1 MKKHP
6 VDDLF
11 QKRLASLEKKPSELA
26 WKRIREGQ
34 KTKSRRMVAWVWY
47 AAASVVLTLLTGY
60 LVWQGQNDIS
70 SPVPG
75 SFEIAKVEQI
85 IPKKDLPG
93 DSISVKDKGLLGQE
107 LKISLPAEQSSLAKQ
122 EVKTEAPLTK
132 PNLERRV
139 EIDKI
144 DHPAPVQVAKIEPV
158 KTEELKVEKTEIL
171 QSVAPDKVMPNSV
184 ELARREEKRPDRTII
199 VEVEEPVNEGKDK
212 SKSRLSRVF
221 RQLKNVR
228 EAEPVDW
235 DDVGFNPKSIIARA
249 DDRTNDDEKISGKRE
264 RKN

>member
-11 QKRLASLEKKPSELA
+11 QKRLTSLEKKPSELA
-26 WKRIREGQ
+26 WKRIQEGQ
-34 KTKSRRMVAWVWY
+34 KKKSRRIVAWVWY
-47 AAASVVLTLLTGY
+47 AAASVVLTLISGY

-70 SPVPG
+70 SPMYAG
-75 SFEIAKVEQI
+75 SEIAKVEKAASKQVEVT
-85 IPKKDLPG
+85 
-93 DSISVKDKGLLGQE
+93 DSIQTEGRSLPNDEVKS
-107 LKISLPAEQSSLAKQ
+107 SLPAEKPTLAKQ
-122 EVKTEAPLTK
+122 DIVKKSPSIK
-132 PNLERRV
+132 PNSEHQAETINANRPASV
-139 EIDKI
+139 EIAKI
-144 DHPAPVQVAKIEPV
+144 DPVKAEEAKIENAEIQQSISSEKGIP
-158 KTEELKVEKTEIL
+158 KT
-171 QSVAPDKVMPNSV
+171 V
-184 ELARREEKRPDRTII
+184 ELAQRDEKRPDRTII
-199 VEVEEPVNEGKDK
+199 VEVEEPESEVKDK

-249 DDRTNDDEKISGKRE
+249 DDRTNDDGKISGKRE